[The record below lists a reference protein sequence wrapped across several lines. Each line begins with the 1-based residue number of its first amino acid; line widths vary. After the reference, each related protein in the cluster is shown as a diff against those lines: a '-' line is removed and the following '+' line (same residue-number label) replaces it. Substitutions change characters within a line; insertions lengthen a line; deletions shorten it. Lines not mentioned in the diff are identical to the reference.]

1 MGGKNYM
8 TILAIITTLTS
19 LVLLIGIYVAARKET
34 MASMF
39 IGYLIFMCLVS
50 LEFIFSL
57 LYMLNR

>member
-1 MGGKNYM
+1 M